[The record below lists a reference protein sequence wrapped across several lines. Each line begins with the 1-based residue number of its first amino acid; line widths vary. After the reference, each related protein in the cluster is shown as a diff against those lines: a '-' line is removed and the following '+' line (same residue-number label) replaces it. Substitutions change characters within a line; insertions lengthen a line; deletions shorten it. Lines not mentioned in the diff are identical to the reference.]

1 MNKLEVVM
9 YHYVRDLKNSRYPK
23 IKGLDMELF
32 KQQIAYLG
40 KNYTFVGMQDV
51 LAAVYESKKLPENAI
66 MLSFDDGYIE
76 HYTNVFPI
84 LANKGIS
91 GLFAVPGKVMKE
103 GKVLDVNKIH
113 FILASKPIE
122 QIKKEL
128 YIKLNECRKL
138 GFSIP
143 DDEELYNTYAVANR
157 FDSAD
162 TIFVKRILQSAID
175 ENARIRIVDQLFKK
189 FVTDNEFAFA
199 SELYLN
205 MEQVKTMKKCNMFFG
220 LHGYEHYSFDRLS
233 EKEYKRDINSALD
246 VFEGIIDR
254 NHWVFAY
261 PYGMTQEKL
270 LSYCK
275 SIHCVAGVTIEPKVA
290 DLDKINPLLIPRF
303 DTNDYPPKVE
313 KPKSKAF
320 EM

>member
-1 MNKLEVVM
+1 MNKLEVIM
-9 YHYVRDLKNSRYPK
+9 YHYVRDLRNSRYPE
-23 IKGLDMELF
+23 IKGLDLALF
-32 KQQIAYLG
+32 KQQIAYLE

-51 LAAVYESKKLPENAI
+51 IDAIYEGKRLPENAI
-66 MLSFDDGYIE
+66 MLSFDDGYLD

-91 GLFAVPGKVMKE
+91 GLFAMPGKIIKE
-103 GKVLDVNKIH
+103 GKILDVNKIH

-128 YIKLNECRKL
+128 YVRLDECRKL

-143 DDEELYNTYAVANR
+143 DDEELYHRYAVANR

-175 ENARIRIVDQLFKK
+175 EDARNRIVDQLFKA
-189 FVTDNEFAFA
+189 FVTDNDTAFV

-205 MEQVKTMKKCNMFFG
+205 MDQIKTMRKYNMFFG
-220 LHGYEHYSFDRLS
+220 LHGYEHYWFDKLT
-233 EKEYKRDINSALD
+233 EKEYEQDIKSALD
-246 VFEGIIDR
+246 VFEGVIDR
-254 NHWVFAY
+254 DNWVFVY
-261 PYGMTQEKL
+261 PYGATQENL
-270 LSYCK
+270 LTYCK
-275 SIHCVAGVTIEPKVA
+275 SIRCVAGVTIEPKVA
-290 DLDKINPLLIPRF
+290 DLDQIDPLLIPRF

-313 KPKSKAF
+313 IPKSKALDL
-320 EM
+320 

>member
-1 MNKLEVVM
+1 MNKLEVIM
-9 YHYVRDLKNSRYPK
+9 YHYVRDLRNSRYPE
-23 IKGLDMELF
+23 IKGLDLALF
-32 KQQIAYLG
+32 KQQIAYLE

-51 LAAVYESKKLPENAI
+51 IDAIYEGKRLPENAI
-66 MLSFDDGYIE
+66 MLSFDDGYLD

-91 GLFAVPGKVMKE
+91 GLFAMPGKIIKE
-103 GKVLDVNKIH
+103 GKILDVNKIH

-128 YIKLNECRKL
+128 YVRLDECRKL

-143 DDEELYNTYAVANR
+143 DDEELYHRYAVANR

-175 ENARIRIVDQLFKK
+175 EDARNRIVDRLFKA
-189 FVTDNEFAFA
+189 FVTDNDTAFV

-205 MEQVKTMKKCNMFFG
+205 MDQIKTMRKYNMFFG
-220 LHGYEHYSFDRLS
+220 LHGYEHYWFDKLT
-233 EKEYKRDINSALD
+233 EKEYEQDIKSALD
-246 VFEGIIDR
+246 VFEGVIDR
-254 NHWVFAY
+254 DNWVFVY
-261 PYGMTQEKL
+261 PYGATQENL
-270 LSYCK
+270 LTYCK
-275 SIHCVAGVTIEPKVA
+275 SIRCVAGVTIEPKVA
-290 DLDKINPLLIPRF
+290 DLDQIDPLLIPRF

-313 KPKSKAF
+313 IPKSKALDL
-320 EM
+320 